1 MNLILFLLSTLGYL
15 SFLSRQQ
22 GLGIY
27 RAPFLFCC
35 TATLI
40 LYGAAL
46 IGYLLAGLWLTLI
59 LGLGLL
65 VLEALHLW
73 RIRLAFN
80 AKAMALGGLFLLPFV
95 WWYLAIDSAF
105 QFLLWD
111 EFSFWASSAKIIYET
126 NALFN
131 GDSPIFLKS
140 YPPGQQLFQYYFT
153 KLTGWSEKNVLY
165 AQGFWLLSGLLCIAG
180 SLVKRPLNIA
190 VTFLLSCVLL
200 YYFEYSFSS
209 IYSDALLGICFGA
222 CLVLAFN
229 PNRSF
234 MAWAGLTSA
243 LATLILIKEIALL
256 LMLIAWALYVLLGV
270 FKRLQVAGHP
280 TLSIRQVAPRSFACL
295 LLVFVVQRSW
305 AWYVN
310 QIGGARQET
319 VGLLEKLS
327 AVVASGR
334 LEQTWLEFL
343 LRIAKPQYLKWSLFN
358 EALGPSIWL
367 ALAFFMTLAILSI
380 RKHVPI
386 GRLRMSAMFVTLYA
400 GGLAYLGI
408 LFFSYLVFFSE
419 YEGIR
424 LASFERYLSTYV
436 VALGLITFASY
447 MSIFDDKAIYKQR
460 LNQLIV
466 ALLVL
471 LVAPPL
477 FFKELKQIQSVG
489 SAATLRLD
497 IETFAAEV
505 KQHLKK
511 GEKTYFVAQNTNGL
525 ERTMFYYAMLP
536 NTIATGWCWSF
547 GQKYFEG
554 DVWTCD
560 KKLPEVIQGYEY
572 LAVYQADAQF
582 WQVAGDLFE
591 PQAKGLSRGVF
602 KINQGTAMTPLFTL
616 LK

>member
-1 MNLILFLLSTLGYL
+1 MNLILFLLSTLGYI

-22 GLGIY
+22 GLGMY

-35 TATLI
+35 ASTLI
-40 LYGAAL
+40 LYAAAL
-46 IGYLLAGLWLTLI
+46 IGYLLAGLWVTLI

-65 VLEALHLW
+65 VLEALHWW
-73 RIRLAFN
+73 RIRFAFN
-80 AKAMALGGLFLLPFV
+80 LRTLALGGLFLLPFT

-131 GDSPIFLKS
+131 ADSPIFLKS
-140 YPPGQQLFQYYFT
+140 YPPGQQLFQYYVT

-165 AQGFWLLSGLLCIAG
+165 AQGFWLLSGLLCITG
-180 SLVKRPLNIA
+180 SLVKRPFNIA

-234 MAWAGLTSA
+234 MAWAGLTTA

-256 LMLIAWALYVLLGV
+256 LMLIVWALYVLLGL
-270 FKRLQVAGHP
+270 FKRLQVTGYPAM
-280 TLSIRQVAPRSFACL
+280 SVREVATRSLGCL
-295 LLVFVVQRSW
+295 LLVLVVQRSW
-305 AWYVN
+305 AWYVG
-310 QIGGARQET
+310 QIGGTRQET
-319 VGLLEKLS
+319 VGLIEKLTS
-327 AVVASGR
+327 IIANGR

-343 LRIAKPQYLKWSLFN
+343 LRLAKPQYLKWSLFN
-358 EALGPSIWL
+358 EAMGPSIWL
-367 ALAFFMTLAILSI
+367 TLALLVTVAILSI
-380 RKHVPI
+380 RQHLPLE
-386 GRLRMSAMFVTLYA
+386 RLRMSVMFVTVYA
-400 GGLAYLGI
+400 GGLAYVGI

-419 YEGIR
+419 YEGVR

-436 VALGLITFASY
+436 LAMGLITFASY
-447 MSIFDDKAIYKQR
+447 MSIFDAKAINRQR

-466 ALLVL
+466 ALTVL
-471 LVAPPL
+471 LLAPPL
-477 FFKELKQIQSVG
+477 FFKELKQIQSAG
-489 SAATLRLD
+489 PSATLRRD

-505 KQHLKK
+505 KQHVQP
-511 GEKTYFVAQNTNGL
+511 GEKTYFVAQNSNGL

-560 KKLPEVIQGYEY
+560 KKLPELIQGYDY
-572 LAVYQADAQF
+572 LAVYHADAQF

-591 PQAKGLSRGVF
+591 PQAKGLLRGVF
-602 KINQGTAMTPLFTL
+602 KINQGKALVPLFMQ

>member
-1 MNLILFLLSTLGYL
+1 MKLILLLLSTVGYI
-15 SFLSRQQ
+15 SFLSRQR

-35 TATLI
+35 TVTLV

-46 IGYLLAGLWLTLI
+46 LGFLSAGYWVILAAGFGLVI
-59 LGLGLL
+59 
-65 VLEALHLW
+65 VEALHWW
-73 RIRLAFN
+73 RARQNCSVRTF
-80 AKAMALGGLFLLPFV
+80 ALGGLFLLPFV
-95 WWYLAIDSAF
+95 WWYLAIDSRF

-131 GDSPIFLKS
+131 ADSPIFLKS
-140 YPPGQQLFQYYFT
+140 YPPGQQLFQYYIT
-153 KLTGWSEKNVLY
+153 KLSGWTEKNVLY
-165 AQGFWLLSGLLCIAG
+165 AQSFWLLSGLLCIAG
-180 SLVKRPLNIA
+180 SLVRRPINIA

-222 CLVLAFN
+222 CVVLAFN
-229 PNRSF
+229 SDRSF
-234 MAWAGLTSA
+234 IAWVGLTAA

-256 LMLIAWALYVLLGV
+256 LMLIAWGLYTLLGL
-270 FKRLQVAGHP
+270 FKRLQVVGHP
-280 TLSIRQVAPRSFACL
+280 VSSVREVIAGSLGCL
-295 LLVFVVQRSW
+295 LLVLAAQRSW
-305 AWYVN
+305 SWYVS

-319 VGLLEKLS
+319 VGLIEKLS
-327 AVVASGR
+327 AIIASGR
-334 LEQTWLEFL
+334 FEQTWLEFL
-343 LRIAKPQYLKWSLFN
+343 LRMTKPQYLKLSFFN
-358 EALGPSIWL
+358 EVVGPSIL
-367 ALAFFMTLAILSI
+367 LTVALLMTLAILSI
-380 RKHVPI
+380 RQHVPST
-386 GRLRMSAMFVTLYA
+386 RSRMSAMFVTLYA
-400 GGLAYLGI
+400 GGLAYLGV

-436 VALGLITFASY
+436 LALGVITFASY

-460 LNQLIV
+460 LNQFIV

-471 LVAPPL
+471 LVAPTL

-489 SAATLRLD
+489 SAATLRQD
-497 IETFAAEV
+497 IEAFATEV
-505 KQHLKK
+505 KQHIKQ

-547 GQKYFEG
+547 GKKYFEG

-560 KKLPEVIQGYEY
+560 KKLPELIQGYDY
-572 LAVYQADAQF
+572 LAVYHADTQF
-582 WQVAGDLFE
+582 WQAAGDLFE
-591 PQAKGLSRGVF
+591 PQAKGLPRGVF
-602 KINQGTAMTPLFTL
+602 KINQGVVGAPLFTQS
-616 LK
+616 K